1 MYSAFEKGFLFIFKF
16 SPPHMRGGIFS
27 MRLFFVL
34 LLLLAGNTAFAQKVV
49 RYNLYVK
56 DTTVNITG
64 KPRTALAVNGQIPM
78 PTLTFTEGD
87 TAEIWVHNGTRE
99 GTALHWHGVML
110 PNPQDGVAWLTQM
123 PIPPGD
129 TMLYRF
135 PVIQHGTHWYHSH
148 KGLQEQ
154 LGLYGSLVLNKKPE
168 DIARR
173 QDVDGLPTL
182 PLVLSEWS
190 DVKPTTIHRMLRT
203 GNDWFSIK
211 KNVVQS
217 YGEAVQQGAVGVKL
231 KNEWKRMTAMD
242 LSDVYYDQV
251 WINGRPKTTL
261 SQVEGQKLKAGD
273 QVRLRISNGGSSSY
287 FWLRWAGGRLKVVA
301 SDGNDVEPVEVDRLI
316 IAISETYDVVLT
328 IPEDGKAYEFS
339 ATTEDRTKSASLFL
353 GSGVEVAL
361 PPMPRLAYFK
371 GMKMMNAMMDMRGNI
386 KPMGDM
392 MGLNKIDM
400 NSVMYP
406 EITGSTAHSNATSAG
421 KMDGHMGH
429 DMGKMEMD
437 SASSKSEMHMGHD
450 MSKMGKDTPAS
461 KPEKH
466 KGHDMGHMK
475 MGGHKMG
482 AMGGHDMAGMSA
494 KAMNDPDLKGMMA
507 VTNTL
512 SDIKTLNYSL
522 MRSTEN
528 TGLPADSNVRTLVF
542 ELNGNMDRY
551 VWSMN
556 NKLIAEAD
564 VIPIK
569 MGERLRIVLYN
580 NSMMRH
586 PMHLHGHDFR
596 LYNGQGEHSIM
607 KNVID
612 IMPAERDTFEFV
624 GNAPGDWFFHCHLL
638 YHMMSGMGRV
648 VHYENQEPNPR
659 IPHPKKARRLFLK
672 ENNMSYLM
680 AASAFETNSI
690 DGEVALLTSRWTAS
704 TEWRIGYNNKN
715 GYETETHI
723 GRHIGKMQWLMPFVG
738 FDWRYRKLEEGE
750 VEKNMFGQ
758 KSTKDNRRQFSV
770 GVQYTLPML
779 LSLQTEVY
787 HDGNVRVQLSRED
800 VPLTRRL
807 RMSIMG
813 NTDKEYM
820 LGFRYI
826 TGRHTAVSAHYDSD
840 MGAGI
845 GVTLN
850 Y

>member
-1 MYSAFEKGFLFIFKF
+1 
-16 SPPHMRGGIFS
+16 
-27 MRLFFVL
+27 MRLLFVFI
-34 LLLLAGNTAFAQKVV
+34 LLLAGNTAFAQKMV

-56 DTTVNITG
+56 DTTINVTG
-64 KPRTALAVNGQIPM
+64 KARHALAVNGQLPM

-87 TAEIWVHNGTRE
+87 TAEIWVYNGTQE
-99 GTALHWHGVML
+99 GTSLHWHGLML

-154 LGLYGSLVLNKKPE
+154 LGLYGSMVLNKKPA

-182 PLVLSEWS
+182 PIVLSEWS
-190 DVKPTTIHRMLRT
+190 DIKPTTIHRMLRT
-203 GNDWFSIK
+203 KNDWFGIQ
-211 KNVVQS
+211 KNTVQS
-217 YGEAVQQGAVGVKL
+217 YGEAIQKGAFGVKL

-242 LSDVYYDQV
+242 VSDIYYEQV
-251 WINGRPKTTL
+251 WINGQQKTKMNSL
-261 SQVEGQKLKAGD
+261 DGKELKAGD
-273 QVRLRISNGGSSSY
+273 QVRLRISNGGASSY
-287 FWLRWAGGRLKVVA
+287 FWLRWAGGKMKVVA

-316 IAISETYDVVLT
+316 IAVSETYDVVLT
-328 IPEDGKAYEFS
+328 IPQDGKAYEFS
-339 ATTEDRTKSASLFL
+339 ATTEDRVKSASLFL
-353 GSGVEVAL
+353 GSGAEVAL
-361 PPMPRLAYFK
+361 PQMPRLSYFK
-371 GMKMMNAMMDMRGNI
+371 GMKMMNAMMDMRGNL
-386 KPMGDM
+386 KPMGNM
-392 MGLNKIDM
+392 MGLNRIDM

-406 EITGSTAHSNATSAG
+406 EITGLMAPKNETSDG
-421 KMDGHMGH
+421 KISGHMSP
-429 DMGKMEMD
+429 DMGNMEMD
-437 SASSKSEMHMGHD
+437 SAALSDPKEHMSHD
-450 MSKMGKDTPAS
+450 MSKMKS
-461 KPEKH
+461 
-466 KGHDMGHMK
+466 
-475 MGGHKMG
+475 GGHNMG
-482 AMGGHDMAGMSA
+482 SMGGHDMAGMSA
-494 KAMNDPDLKGMMA
+494 KGMNDPDLKGMMA

-512 SDIKTLNYSL
+512 SDIKTLNYAL
-522 MRSTEN
+522 MRSPEK
-528 TGLPADSNVRTLVF
+528 TGMPADSTVRTLVF

-596 LYNGQGEHSIM
+596 LYNGQGEYAIM

-612 IMPAERDTFEFV
+612 VMPAERDTFDFV

-648 VHYENQEPNPR
+648 LHYENQEPNPR
-659 IPHPKKARRLFLK
+659 IPDPQKARRLFLR

-680 AASAFETNSI
+680 AQSAFATNSI
-690 DGEVALLTSRWTAS
+690 DGQAALLSPRWMAG
-704 TEWRIGYNNKN
+704 TEWRIGYTPKS

-723 GRHIGKMQWLMPFVG
+723 GRYFGKMQWIMPFVG
-738 FDWRYRKLEEGE
+738 FDWRYRKLDEGA
-750 VEKNMFGQ
+750 VEKNLFGQ
-758 KSTKDNRRQFSV
+758 TNTKDNRRQFSV
-770 GVQYTLPML
+770 GLNYTLPL
-779 LSLQTEVY
+779 LLNLQTEMY
-787 HDGNVRVQLSRED
+787 QDGNVRVQLSRTD
-800 VPLTRRL
+800 IALTRRL
-807 RMSIMG
+807 RMNFMG

-820 LGFRYI
+820 LGFKYI
-826 TGRHTAVSAHYDSD
+826 TGRHTALSAHYDSD

-845 GVTLN
+845 GVTLT

>member
-1 MYSAFEKGFLFIFKF
+1 
-16 SPPHMRGGIFS
+16 MRP
-27 MRLFFVL
+27 L
-34 LLLLAGNTAFAQKVV
+34 LLLILLLAGNTTFAQKVV

-56 DTTVNITG
+56 DTTVAYTG
-64 KPRTALAVNGQIPM
+64 KARHALAVNGQIPM

-87 TAEIWVHNGTRE
+87 TAEIWVHNGSKD
-99 GTALHWHGVML
+99 GTSLHWHGLML
-110 PNPQDGVAWLTQM
+110 PNPQDGVSWLTQM

-135 PVIQHGTHWYHSH
+135 PIIQHGTHWYHSH

-154 LGLYGSLVLNKKPE
+154 IGLHGSLILNKRPE

-182 PLVLSEWS
+182 PVLLSEWS
-190 DVKPTTIHRMLRT
+190 DVKPMAIHRMLRT
-203 GNDWFSIK
+203 GNDWFSIQ

-217 YGEAVQQGAVGVKL
+217 YGEAVRHGALGVKL
-231 KNEWKRMTAMD
+231 KNEWNRMTAMD
-242 LSDVYYDQV
+242 LSDVYYDLV
-251 WINGRPKTTL
+251 FINGRSKATL
-261 SQVEGQKLKAGD
+261 SQVEGNELKAGD
-273 QVRLRISNGGSSSY
+273 QVRLRISNGGASSY
-287 FWLRWAGGRLKVVA
+287 FWLRWGGGKMKVVA

-353 GSGVEVAL
+353 GSGAEVPL
-361 PPMPRLAYFK
+361 PAMPRLNYFK

-406 EITGSTAHSNATSAG
+406 EITGLTANSRDQKTNSKGQIPKSKPQNPEDHSGHNMEGMKGGHDMHKMDFDSSAG
-421 KMDGHMGH
+421 KHAGHNMEGMKMEGMERTDSQKGH
-429 DMGKMEMD
+429 DMGKM
-437 SASSKSEMHMGHD
+437 KKG
-450 MSKMGKDTPAS
+450 
-461 KPEKH
+461 
-466 KGHDMGHMK
+466 GHDMGN
-475 MGGHKMG
+475 
-482 AMGGHDMAGMSA
+482 MGGHDMAGMSM

-522 MRSTEN
+522 MRSTVK
-528 TGLPADSNVRTLVF
+528 TGPPADSNVRTLVF

-612 IMPAERDTFEFV
+612 VMPAERDTFEFV

-638 YHMMSGMGRV
+638 YHMMSGMGRI
-648 VHYENQEPNPR
+648 VHYEDQAPNPL
-659 IPHPKKARRLFLK
+659 IPDPKKARRLFLQ

-680 AASAFETNSI
+680 AESAFETNSI
-690 DGEVALLTSRWTAS
+690 DGQAALMTSRWTAS

-723 GRHIGKMQWLMPFVG
+723 GRHLGKMQWLMPFVG
-738 FDWRYRKLEEGE
+738 FDWRYRKLDEGE

-770 GVQYTLPML
+770 GLQYTLPML

-787 HDGNVRVQLSRED
+787 HDGNVRVQLSRND

-820 LGFRYI
+820 LGFKYI